1 MIVLGFPKGFFQYY
15 HKEIFLY
22 YRILFIQN

>member
-1 MIVLGFPKGFFQYY
+1 MIVLGFHKEFFQYY
-15 HKEIFLY
+15 HKEIFSY